1 MPYIVTTTIN
11 YKTMIKLTKK
21 LFAISSITILLASCG
36 GHTVCDAYSYYE
48 YKKEA
53 KEIKQATP
61 ETNHTE
67 NGTI

>member
-1 MPYIVTTTIN
+1 
-11 YKTMIKLTKK
+11 MIKLTKK
-21 LFAISSITILLASCG
+21 LFAISSITIILSSCG
-36 GHTVCDAYSYYE
+36 GHTTCDAYSYYE

>member
-1 MPYIVTTTIN
+1 MMKSV
-11 YKTMIKLTKK
+11 KK
-21 LFAISSITILLASCG
+21 IFAITSITILLASCG
-36 GHTVCDAYSYYE
+36 GHGLCDAYSHYE